1 MKYWDTGKRGWGE
14 KLKEAAK
21 GQEWVESERTASMP
35 KSRELLQMAQSCSAV
50 RGRMSECRHRE
61 SSAVNHIT
69 PHPLTRVLWAQ
80 ITGSQPNLAHQSIR
94 QVLLSHNLAWNVSIP
109 PQSWGLR
116 IHRLGSPIHFS
127 LSQQCCPGPQPG

>member
-1 MKYWDTGKRGWGE
+1 MKYWEMEKRGRGE
-14 KLKEAAK
+14 KLRKPLRGRDGWKVNDCFDAGVLGAFAN
-21 GQEWVESERTASMP
+21 GS
-35 KSRELLQMAQSCSAV
+35 ELLDR
-50 RGRMSECRHRE
+50 RGRRRGSRHHE

-69 PHPLTRVLWAQ
+69 PHLLTRVLWAQ

-116 IHRLGSPIHFS
+116 LHRRGSQIHFS